1 MKKVGI
7 LFMLLS
13 ALSFSA
19 TSKKS
24 SKTSKK
30 PSKTTVEGQSVTSR
44 FNQLEA
50 ELERLINMED
60 QEYNKLK
67 ANAAAAAERL
77 AEKSA
82 QKAQI
87 EEKIEKI
94 EASVSNKKAFKTQ
107 YGGIIKQYKD
117 VVKSLD
123 AEIKSLTRTVDNF
136 AAIESVKGN

>member
-24 SKTSKK
+24 SKTSK
-30 PSKTTVEGQSVTSR
+30 SVETQSVTSR

-67 ANAAAAAERL
+67 ATAESAAERL

-87 EEKIEKI
+87 EEKIAKI
-94 EASVSNKKAFKTQ
+94 EASASNTKSFKAQ
-107 YGGIIKQYKD
+107 YGDIIKQYKA

-123 AEIKSLTRTVDNF
+123 AEIRSLTTTVDNF

>member
-30 PSKTTVEGQSVTSR
+30 SSKTVETQSVTSR

-67 ANAAAAAERL
+67 ATAESAAERL

-87 EEKIEKI
+87 EEKIAKI
-94 EASVSNKKAFKTQ
+94 
-107 YGGIIKQYKD
+107 
-117 VVKSLD
+117 
-123 AEIKSLTRTVDNF
+123 
-136 AAIESVKGN
+136 

>member
-24 SKTSKK
+24 SKS
-30 PSKTTVEGQSVTSR
+30 VETQSVTSR

-67 ANAAAAAERL
+67 ATAEAAAEKL

-87 EEKIEKI
+87 EEKIAKI
-94 EASVSNKKAFKTQ
+94 EASSSNTKAFKTQ
-107 YGGIIKQYKD
+107 YGDIIKQYKA

-123 AEIKSLTRTVDNF
+123 AEIKSLTTTVDNF

>member
-7 LFMLLS
+7 LFVLLS

-19 TSKKS
+19 ASQKS
-24 SKTSKK
+24 TKAAR
-30 PSKTTVEGQSVTSR
+30 PVTTQSVISR

-67 ANAAAAAERL
+67 ATAESAAERL

-87 EEKIEKI
+87 EEKIAKI
-94 EASVSNKKAFKTQ
+94 EASASNTKSFKAQ
-107 YGGIIKQYKD
+107 YGDIIKQYKA

-123 AEIKSLTRTVDNF
+123 AEIRSLTTTVDNF

>member
-1 MKKVGI
+1 
-7 LFMLLS
+7 
-13 ALSFSA
+13 
-19 TSKKS
+19 
-24 SKTSKK
+24 
-30 PSKTTVEGQSVTSR
+30 
-44 FNQLEA
+44 
-50 ELERLINMED
+50 MED

>member
-1 MKKVGI
+1 
-7 LFMLLS
+7 
-13 ALSFSA
+13 
-19 TSKKS
+19 
-24 SKTSKK
+24 
-30 PSKTTVEGQSVTSR
+30 
-44 FNQLEA
+44 
-50 ELERLINMED
+50 MED

-67 ANAAAAAERL
+67 ATAEAAAERL

-94 EASVSNKKAFKTQ
+94 QASASNTKTFKAQ
-107 YGGIIKQYKD
+107 YGDIIKQYKL

-123 AEIKSLTRTVDNF
+123 AEIKSLTKTVENF

>member
-30 PSKTTVEGQSVTSR
+30 SSKTVETQSVTSR

-67 ANAAAAAERL
+67 ATAEAAAEKL

-87 EEKIEKI
+87 EEKIAKI
-94 EASVSNKKAFKTQ
+94 EASASNTKSFKAQ
-107 YGGIIKQYKD
+107 YGDIIKQYKA
-117 VVKSLD
+117 VGKSLD
-123 AEIKSLTRTVDNF
+123 SDIKSLTTTVDNF